1 VIADATA
8 VRRTLDER
16 ELAACRKV
24 MFRFAMTIAPAG
36 DAEDIV
42 QDALARAWQKRRQY
56 DPARGSLQSW
66 LLALVADQAR
76 ARRRRPKPLWER
88 VLLGTA
94 DHDQDELTRLPSSGR
109 SAGHDEAALDLRAA
123 VQRLAPRQRAT
134 VVLHHFVDLP
144 IDDVAALLQCS
155 PGTVKSTL
163 HDARRALA
171 RILGESYAD

>member
-8 VRRTLDER
+8 ARCTLDER

-24 MFRFAMTIAPAG
+24 MFRFAMTVSSAN

-76 ARRRRPKPLWER
+76 GRRRRAKPLWELVR
-88 VLLGTA
+88 LVA
-94 DHDQDELTRLPSSGR
+94 ADQDQVPLA
-109 SAGHDEAALDLRAA
+109 AGPADRDDAALDLRAA
-123 VQRLAPRQRAT
+123 VQRLAPRQRAA

-171 RILGESYAD
+171 RILGENYVN